1 MAKDTQNSSKTDKVN
16 PQNVER
22 QDRVPRDKELTDEH
36 LRNITGGGGEPPVV
50 VDRT

>member
-1 MAKDTQNSSKTDKVN
+1 MANDTEKLPKPETAK
-16 PQNVER
+16 PKEIGR
-22 QDRVPRDKELTDEH
+22 QDRVPRDKELTDEQ